1 MRAMASRRWVL
12 VIALSLVSS
21 NALAAGPTQSE
32 MAGHMEDWFDG
43 EQSEAFVFLGFGVAS
58 AGGGA
63 YLVTRDDDMARGA
76 GWTLI
81 AVGGLMTIFSITY
94 SLGLSPKHDELK
106 DQLAKDPAA
115 YKREETDRMEA
126 IADRF
131 VLYRWTEVGLFAIGA
146 GLATYGLIEDKD
158 TFTGIGIAL
167 AGEAAIVLG
176 LDYFAERRAHTYL
189 DHLHDFDPAS
199 ASASPLGRSK
209 GFMIGW
215 GGSL

>member
-1 MRAMASRRWVL
+1 MFRRGCALAVAASLYAQSAV
-12 VIALSLVSS
+12 
-21 NALAAGPTQSE
+21 AAGPTQSE
-32 MAGHMEDWFDG
+32 MASHMNDWFEG
-43 EQSEAFVFLGFGVAS
+43 EQNEAYVFLGAGVLS

-63 YLVTRDDDMARGA
+63 YLVTRDEDMAKGA

-115 YKREETDRMEA
+115 YKREETERMEG

-131 VLYRWTEVGLFAIGA
+131 VLYRWTEIGLVAIGA
-146 GLATYGLIEDKD
+146 GLITYGVIEEKD

-167 AGEAAIVLG
+167 AGEAAVVLG

-199 ASASPLGRSK
+199 ASTSPLTRAQ

-215 GGSL
+215 GGTL